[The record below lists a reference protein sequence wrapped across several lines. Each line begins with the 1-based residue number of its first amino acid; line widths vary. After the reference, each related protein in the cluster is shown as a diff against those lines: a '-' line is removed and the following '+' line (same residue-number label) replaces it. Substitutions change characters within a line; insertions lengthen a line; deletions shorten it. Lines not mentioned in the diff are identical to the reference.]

1 MGSGLLLAFPLES
14 VALRLA
20 VALGVALVLLRV
32 LSARHLRSP
41 HARTMLA
48 LTPFVVAAVVILLS
62 LRDLALPALLVPTAE
77 RAGAL
82 ALPVADRYL
91 DFAPVAPVVIAL
103 WAATTLSLVLRRI
116 VRTRRF
122 REDVLHEA
130 RPASPRVA
138 AIVVRLS
145 RGLAIGP
152 PRVLV
157 VDRGLAGA
165 AVLGVR
171 DPILL
176 LDARALELLDDE
188 EFEGV
193 VAHELAHIARR
204 DNMVAWA
211 VALVRDVVCFIPG
224 AGWAVRAL
232 HREREAA
239 ADQAAAEVTGRPA
252 ALASGLL
259 RVVEDTVSRRR
270 LPVGCAALAP
280 ATGVVERVRFLLE
293 DRPVTVREHQRE
305 LGLSAV
311 VGVLA
316 VLLALI
322 IPSALTGS
330 DGQRDALGVLVNPGS
345 EGHEVIALVPTE
357 GRVFSVYRRLAPADA
372 STTLPGSQRSVRALD
387 LIGAGDRA
395 GAAAACG
402 LDAAGCASTAGPAR
416 LVLQPA
422 PIVLLE
428 NRVGARW
435 QATPVLDGP
444 SGDRVA
450 MYWLARLP

>member
-20 VALGVALVLLRV
+20 VALAVALVLLRV
-32 LSARHLRSP
+32 FSARHLRSP

-103 WAATTLSLVLRRI
+103 WITTTIALELRRT

-122 REDVLHEA
+122 RAAVLHEA
-130 RPASPRVA
+130 RPANPRVA
-138 AIVVRLS
+138 AIVVRLA
-145 RGLAIGP
+145 RRLAITP

-157 VDRGLAGA
+157 VERGIAGA
-165 AVLGVR
+165 AVLGIR
-171 DPILL
+171 EPILL
-176 LDARALELLDDE
+176 LDAVALELLDDE

-204 DNMVAWA
+204 DNLVAWA

-239 ADQAAAEVTGRPA
+239 ADQAAVVVTGRPA

-259 RVVEDTVSRRR
+259 SVVEHTASRRR

-293 DRPVTVREHQRE
+293 DSPVTAREHQRE
-305 LGLSAV
+305 VSLSAF

-316 VLLALI
+316 VLMALI
-322 IPSALTGS
+322 VPTILAGS
-330 DGQRDALGVLVNPGS
+330 DGQRDALGVLVNPTS
-345 EGHEVIALVPTE
+345 EGPVAVAMGPTE
-357 GRVFSVYRRLAPADA
+357 GRVFAVYRRLAPTDGTVAGPGVRDA
-372 STTLPGSQRSVRALD
+372 RALD
-387 LIGAGDRA
+387 LIGVGDRA

-402 LDAAGCASTAGPAR
+402 LEPTGCPNVAGPAQ

-428 NRVGARW
+428 DRVGARW

-444 SGDRVA
+444 SGDRLA
-450 MYWLARLP
+450 MYWLARLS

>member
-20 VALGVALVLLRV
+20 VALAVALVLLRV

-48 LTPFVVAAVVILLS
+48 LTPFVVAAVVIVLS
-62 LRDLALPALLVPTAE
+62 LRDLALPALLVPTEE

-91 DFAPVAPVVIAL
+91 DFAPIAPVVIAL
-103 WAATTLSLVLRRI
+103 WASTTLVLVLRRV

-122 REDVLHEA
+122 REGVLHDA
-130 RPASPRVA
+130 RPATPRVA
-138 AIVVRLS
+138 AIVVRLA
-145 RGLAIGP
+145 RGLGITP
-152 PRVLV
+152 PRVLI

-171 DPILL
+171 EPIVL
-176 LDARALELLDDE
+176 LDAAALELLDDE

-204 DNMVAWA
+204 DNLVAWA

-239 ADQAAAEVTGRPA
+239 ADQAAVDVTGRPA

-259 RVVEDTVSRRR
+259 RVVEHARGHRR

-293 DRPVTVREHQRE
+293 DSPVTAREHQRE

-311 VGVLA
+311 VGVFA
-316 VLLALI
+316 VLMALVVPAVLAG
-322 IPSALTGS
+322 A
-330 DGQRDALGVLVNPGS
+330 DGQRDALGVLVSPSIDG
-345 EGHEVIALVPTE
+345 PTAGVGAPPE
-357 GRVFSVYRRLAPADA
+357 ARVFAVYRRLAPAEGV
-372 STTLPGSQRSVRALD
+372 PSQQGTRPAVRALD
-387 LIGAGDRA
+387 LIGAADRA
-395 GAAAACG
+395 GAATACG
-402 LDAAGCASTAGPAR
+402 QAPAGCPSVSAPAR
-416 LVLQPA
+416 LVLQPS

-428 NRVGARW
+428 DRVGARW

-444 SGDRVA
+444 SGDRLAV
-450 MYWLARLP
+450 YWLARLP